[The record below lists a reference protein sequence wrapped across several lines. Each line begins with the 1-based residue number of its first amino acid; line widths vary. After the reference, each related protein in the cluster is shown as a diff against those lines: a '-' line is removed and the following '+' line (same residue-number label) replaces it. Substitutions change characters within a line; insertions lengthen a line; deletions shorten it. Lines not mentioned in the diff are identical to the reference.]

1 MRDLIHASMRDALL
15 NPIKEPLNLVAGSQQ
30 HPDIYVPAWTMTPM
44 AFDITVPSPLWP
56 SNAAAAAA
64 DHVAWLE
71 SVASLKRRKYSDAL
85 RAKGVALRPLV
96 VDVFGSAHREFQDT
110 IHHIARLRASATGE
124 LFSSMVAQLFQRV
137 SFALHRAVG
146 ACIVARSDLFAQ

>member
-1 MRDLIHASMRDALL
+1 VHVVTHSGGYKIGIQ
-15 NPIKEPLNLVAGSQQ
+15 PQQKERAAQVCGNLFVQA
-30 HPDIYVPAWTMTPM
+30 IAN
-44 AFDITVPSPLWP
+44 I
-56 SNAAAAAA
+56 
-64 DHVAWLE
+64 
-71 SVASLKRRKYSDAL
+71 DAL
-85 RAKGVALRPLV
+85 RAKGVAFHTLV

-124 LFSSMVAQLFQRV
+124 SMVAQLFQRV

>member
-1 MRDLIHASMRDALL
+1 
-15 NPIKEPLNLVAGSQQ
+15 
-30 HPDIYVPAWTMTPM
+30 M
-44 AFDITVPSPLWP
+44 AFDITVPSPLCP

-85 RAKGVALRPLV
+85 RAKGVAFRPL
-96 VDVFGSAHREFQDT
+96 GSAHWEFQDT

-124 LFSSMVAQLFQRV
+124 LFSSFQRV
-137 SFALHRAVG
+137 
-146 ACIVARSDLFAQ
+146 RSKELVSLFTGRSVLASSPQ

>member
-1 MRDLIHASMRDALL
+1 M
-15 NPIKEPLNLVAGSQQ
+15 
-30 HPDIYVPAWTMTPM
+30 
-44 AFDITVPSPLWP
+44 DITVPSPLCP

-85 RAKGVALRPLV
+85 RAKGVAFRPLV

-110 IHHIARLRASATGE
+110 IHHIRASGE

-137 SFALHRAVG
+137 SFALHWLVHASSPGATSLLSNFYFAVI
-146 ACIVARSDLFAQ
+146 CFFRH